1 MLCICLS
8 DATVLF
14 VILTIIVCILHCGEE
29 KKTIYMASFYFLLA
43 FICVIKTAPWS
54 NAHLPC
60 SCNFVTGLSK
70 QMDLLVAS
78 MIEWHAG
85 AYSLENYYLPKVPAL
100 PQAYLC
106 TCLLG
111 KESSSV
117 LSSLLQP
124 SYMHNCPIK
133 MSFWNMVSK
142 SSLAVESANGQR
154 GKPAAVSI
162 VWQLYDQACQT
173 LLSFWKMPLH
183 MAAFPWHSLR
193 F

>member
-1 MLCICLS
+1 MLLYCLWYWQQLCVFCT
-8 DATVLF
+8 AAKKKKNYIYGVL
-14 VILTIIVCILHCGEE
+14 
-29 KKTIYMASFYFLLA
+29 LLP
-43 FICVIKTAPWS
+43 FGICVIKTEPWS

-60 SCNFVTGLSK
+60 LRCSSCNFVTGLSK

-78 MIEWHAG
+78 MIEWQAG
-85 AYSLENYYLPKVPAL
+85 ACSLENYYLPKVPAL

-111 KESSSV
+111 NESSSV